1 MKTVLFVGGLDS
13 SGGAGLL
20 RDCAAAAEFGVRT
33 KVAATAVTAQTDGAL
48 SAHYPV
54 PGPVVARQIE
64 AAGAVDAVKVGMLST
79 AGVVS
84 ALDGA
89 LSRYAGPVVLD
100 PVLAASSG
108 ASLLTL
114 GGLALLVER
123 VLPRVTLL
131 TPNRPE
137 LAVLASALGLS
148 GAAEAEIVAA
158 IMARGTAAVLVKGGH
173 DSTPA
178 RCEDRL
184 YLRAADPLRLADP
197 LRFDGPRHP
206 LSLRGTGCHLASAIA
221 SALALGADLP
231 EAVRQGR
238 ASLDQRFRTE
248 MALRAA

>member
-1 MKTVLFVGGLDS
+1 MTTVLFVGGLDS

-20 RDCAAAAEFGVRT
+20 RDCATAAEFGVRT

-131 TPNRPE
+131 TPNLPE

-184 YLRAADPLRLADP
+184 YLRADADP

-206 LSLRGTGCHLASAIA
+206 ISLRGTGCHLASAIA
-221 SALALGADLP
+221 SALALGADLAD
-231 EAVRQGR
+231 AVRQGR
-238 ASLDQRFRTE
+238 ASLERRFRTE
-248 MALRAA
+248 MASRAA

>member
-33 KVAATAVTAQTDGAL
+33 KIAATAVTAQTDGAL
-48 SAHYPV
+48 SALYPV

-64 AAGAVDAVKVGMLST
+64 AAGAVDAVKVGMLSM

-114 GGLALLVER
+114 GGIALLVER

-137 LAVLASALGLS
+137 LAVLASALGVS

-184 YLRAADPLRLADP
+184 YLRASADP
-197 LRFDGPRHP
+197 LRFEGPRHP

-238 ASLDQRFRTE
+238 ASLERRFRTE
-248 MALRAA
+248 MASRAA